1 LKSYQGHICWIS
13 NNWSNRTS
21 QKWKG
26 YFLSKSKVSFFLWF
40 NSIL

>member
-13 NNWSNRTS
+13 NNWSNRTG